1 MIRWFREPDMDIARA
16 RPFEVRIADDVL
28 ADLGVRLAATRLPPA
43 QGPASW
49 DAGTDPG
56 YLHALLDHWRES
68 FDWRAQEAR
77 LNTFAHFRAEV
88 RGDDIHFIH
97 ERGRGPQPL
106 PLILTHG
113 FPDSFTRFLE
123 ILPMLT
129 DPAAHG
135 GDSGDSFDVIVPSLP
150 WCGFSQ
156 QVEHREGAM
165 FGVHQTWH
173 ELMTDVLGY
182 ERYGAHGGDWG
193 STITEQIARS
203 HAKSVIGIHLT
214 DVPFWHSLR
223 PPEDPTPTEKAY
235 LEQIAQF
242 QAKHGAYSLI
252 QGCKPQTLADG
263 LDDSPIG
270 LAAWLIEKFQ
280 RWSDCGA
287 DLDSCYP
294 KDQLL
299 TNVMVYWVTG
309 CIGESFTPYYDVLH
323 AGAPR
328 WISEAVKQKLGSED
342 VPAAFA
348 MFPKD
353 LSHPP
358 REWAERF
365 FNVRRWT
372 EFPRGGHFAAMEQP
386 EALAADLRAFFR
398 PLRTT

>member
-1 MIRWFREPDMDIARA
+1 MDTARA
-16 RPFEVRIADDVL
+16 RPFEIRVDEAVL
-28 ADLGVRLAATRLPPA
+28 ADLGVRLAATRLPPD
-43 QGPASW
+43 QGPAGW
-49 DAGTDPG
+49 DAGSNPA
-56 YLHALLDHWRES
+56 YLRELLEHWRS
-68 FDWRAQEAR
+68 AYDWRAQEAM
-77 LNTFAHFRAEV
+77 LNTFAHFQAEV
-88 RGDDIHFIH
+88 RGADIHFIH
-97 ERGRGPQPL
+97 ERGHGPRAL

-123 ILPMLT
+123 LVPLLT
-129 DPAAHG
+129 DPASHG
-135 GDSGDSFDVIVPSLP
+135 GDPEDVFDVVVPSLP
-150 WCGFSQ
+150 WCGFSRQ
-156 QVEHREGAM
+156 LERGEGAM

-193 STITEQIARS
+193 STITEQMARS

-223 PPEDPTPTEKAY
+223 APKDPTPAEKAY
-235 LEQIAQF
+235 LDHVAQF
-242 QAKHGAYSLI
+242 QMQEGAYAMI
-252 QGCKPQTLADG
+252 QGRKPQTLADG

-287 DLDSCYP
+287 DLDSCYT

-299 TNVMVYWVTG
+299 TNVMVYWVTES
-309 CIGESFTPYYDVLH
+309 IGGSFTPYFDVLN

-328 WISEAVKQKLGSED
+328 WISEAVKQKLGSDD

-365 FNVRRWT
+365 FNVRRWS
-372 EFPRGGHFAAMEQP
+372 EFSRGGHFAALEQP
-386 EALAADLRAFFR
+386 AELAADIRAFFR
-398 PLRTT
+398 PLRGD